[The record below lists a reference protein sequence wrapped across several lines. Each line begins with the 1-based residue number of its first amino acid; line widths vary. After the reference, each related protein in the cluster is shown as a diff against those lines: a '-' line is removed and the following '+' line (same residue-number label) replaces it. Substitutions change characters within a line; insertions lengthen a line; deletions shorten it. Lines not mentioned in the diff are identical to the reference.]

1 MPEMSREFVILVT
14 LTVTGLLMMTLTS
27 GTVSAD
33 SHKSV
38 EDYANETTGEV
49 DLAGLQDAIDDF
61 IARRNIS
68 LATPRRN

>member
-1 MPEMSREFVILVT
+1 MPEMSREFAILVT
-14 LTVTGLLMMTLTS
+14 LAAAGLLMMTLAS

-61 IARRNIS
+61 ITDEIS
-68 LATPRRN
+68 LATPRRD